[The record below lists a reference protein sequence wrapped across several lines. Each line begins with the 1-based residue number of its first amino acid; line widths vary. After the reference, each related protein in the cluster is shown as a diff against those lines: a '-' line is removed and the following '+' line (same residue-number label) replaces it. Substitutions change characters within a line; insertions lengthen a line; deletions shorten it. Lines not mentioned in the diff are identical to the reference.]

1 MEVVKQGLVIRAL
14 SSFFYVIIEG
24 EIIECRASKKLKL
37 NKNKIIVGDYVEV
50 DMISNYILEVRERKN
65 YLIRPLIAN
74 VNNALLVFS
83 ITEPKMNYQLLD
95 KMLLVMEASKIK
107 PIIIITKIDLLSTA
121 ELRNMKSMIQYY
133 EKIGYEVIY
142 SSNSSKT
149 ESIKKIL
156 KSDKY
161 VITGQTGVG
170 KSTLINKLI
179 PDLNLQ
185 TQEISKALN
194 RGKHTTREVT
204 FYEFNN
210 NYLIDTPGFSSLE
223 LELSKEV
230 IRDNFIEFRN
240 YEDKCKFANC
250 LHDKEPKC
258 GVKEAV
264 ENGKIWK
271 SRYDNYLHMIH
282 NIKEL
287 KWKK

>member
-50 DMISNYILEVRERKN
+50 DIVSNYIVEVRERKN

-107 PIIIITKIDLLSTA
+107 PIIIITKVDLLSIT
-121 ELRNMKSMIQYY
+121 ELRNMKSIIQYY

-142 SSNSSKT
+142 SSTSSKT
-149 ESIKKIL
+149 EGINKIL

-204 FYEFNN
+204 FYQFNN
-210 NYLIDTPGFSSLE
+210 SYLIDTPGFSSLE

-240 YEDKCKFANC
+240 YDDKCKFGNC

-264 ENGKIWK
+264 ENGEIWS